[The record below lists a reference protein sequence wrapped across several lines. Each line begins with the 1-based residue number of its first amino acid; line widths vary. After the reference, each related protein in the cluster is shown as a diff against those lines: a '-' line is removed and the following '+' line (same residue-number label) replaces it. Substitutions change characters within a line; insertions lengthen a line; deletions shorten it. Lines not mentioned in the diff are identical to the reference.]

1 MLRSKMGGSQN
12 FEDKPFG
19 SPLIIVL
26 DVYLLL
32 GKSSGIAV
40 MRRISHRLG
49 NCDHFD
55 LKHFV
60 LEALIKGKFVML
72 LYTGK

>member
-1 MLRSKMGGSQN
+1 MAVVGLARLAFLRRLHCHM
-12 FEDKPFG
+12 
-19 SPLIIVL
+19 IIVL

-55 LKHFV
+55 LKHIV